1 MIVRFFIGKEKPS
14 LNQTI
19 SQQYLFSRT
28 FLAKKQQR
36 ERLTSTYLMVCP
48 LTVYQKQRLCNN

>member
-19 SQQYLFSRT
+19 SQQYLFSRM

-36 ERLTSTYLMVCP
+36 ERLTLTYLMVCP
-48 LTVYQKQRLCNN
+48 QITVY